1 MESDVSAE
9 ETNNNAADDSGRDSV
24 KRKSDLDS
32 DMDDLASLAALKKA
46 APEKE
51 EPSSS
56 TNHDPAPNISVGPP
70 FQPPHLLPYLYPHGL
85 YPGAQG
91 LAGLPGLM
99 LPGTS
104 GAAGLGLSNH
114 QLSLSHG
121 TSPLS
126 PPTSLPMAHNL
137 LLAHNLLAAG
147 AGHHLLGSRGYQ
159 GLAGLSGSLS
169 NNNNNCS
176 VSTNGTNGP
185 PHLGVTPPTSS
196 SPAAPSPLLPD
207 RLKPPRFTPYLPS
220 SSAASLS
227 SLSSVLSSSLSS
239 MSSPLLSSSL
249 SSSLSTSLLGEAQ
262 LGGSSAFQAVSPK
275 TSTRLD
281 DSSIRRSASSVH
293 AASVAS
299 ELKSIEKM
307 VNGLD
312 RRPPEIPDPLKL
324 SDK

>member
-32 DMDDLASLAALKKA
+32 DMDDLAGLAALKKA

-56 TNHDPAPNISVGPP
+56 ANADPAPNISVGPP

-85 YPGAQG
+85 YPGAAQG

-99 LPGTS
+99 LPGSS
-104 GAAGLGLSNH
+104 GAAAAGLGLTGH

-121 TSPLS
+121 SSPLS

-147 AGHHLLGSRGYQ
+147 AGHPLLGSRGYQ
-159 GLAGLSGSLS
+159 GLTGLSSSLS
-169 NNNNNCS
+169 NNNNCV
-176 VSTNGTNGP
+176 VSSSNGP
-185 PHLGVTPPTSS
+185 GSLGVTPPTSS

-207 RLKPPRFTPYLPS
+207 RLKPSRFTPYLPS
-220 SSAASLS
+220 SSASLS
-227 SLSSVLSSSLSS
+227 SLSSVLSSSLST

-249 SSSLSTSLLGEAQ
+249 SSSLSNSLLGEAQ

-275 TSTRLD
+275 TTSRLD
-281 DSSIRRSASSVH
+281 DTGIRRSVSSVH

-312 RRPPEIPDPLKL
+312 RRPPEIVDPLKL
-324 SDK
+324 SEK